1 MFYYISGIL
10 KKVHNNFVVIDCGGI
25 GYKIFTSFNSIKA
38 LPQIGENTLL
48 NTHLYVREDIFDI
61 YGFVTSEEQKLFEML
76 ISVSGVGPK
85 AALSILSSV
94 SPADFARAVV
104 LNDAK
109 TITKAQGIGIKL
121 AQRIIIDLKDKLKSA
136 TVEAASE
143 AIENEAFDVNDEAV
157 QALVVLG
164 YSPSDAR
171 VAVKKAKEN
180 ADNLEDIIKL
190 SLKNLMR

>member
-136 TVEAASE
+136 TVEASSE
-143 AIENEAFDVNDEAV
+143 AVENEAFDVNDEAV